1 MSRDWAAWHRD
12 YADPGSDLSQRL
24 VVVTDAVR
32 AAIDD
37 APPGPIRV
45 LSLCC
50 GEARDLTA
58 AANGHARA
66 GDLTGCAVELS
77 GGLAAIAA
85 TNLADAGTGIEVRC
99 ADAGRSVH
107 WLDVTPVDLL
117 VLAGIFGNITDDDIA
132 RIVRSVPALVRPGG
146 HVVWTR
152 HRRGDDITPQ
162 VRQWFADAGCT
173 ELAFHSP
180 GAGKYGVGVHRFDGP
195 PRPGTVPEVVFRF
208 TDP

>member
-12 YADPGSDLSQRL
+12 YADPGSELSQRL

-32 AAIDD
+32 TVVDGAA
-37 APPGPIRV
+37 AGPIRV

-58 AANGHARA
+58 AARDHERA

-85 TNLADAGTGIEVRC
+85 QNLADAGTGIEVRC

-117 VLAGIFGNITDDDIA
+117 VIAGIFGNITDDDIA

-152 HRRGDDITPQ
+152 HRRGLDITPT
-162 VRQWFADAGCT
+162 VRHWFADAGCT
-173 ELAFHSP
+173 EVAFQSP
-180 GAGKYGVGVHRFDGP
+180 GEGKYGVGVHRFDGSVATA
-195 PRPGTVPEVVFRF
+195 TVPEVLFRF
-208 TDP
+208 TDA

>member
-12 YADPGSDLSQRL
+12 YADPGSELSQRL
-24 VVVTDAVR
+24 AVVTDAVR
-32 AAIDD
+32 TVLDGSAA
-37 APPGPIRV
+37 GSIRV

-58 AANGHARA
+58 AAAGHERA
-66 GDLTGCAVELS
+66 ADLTGCAVELS

-85 TNLADAGTGIEVRC
+85 QNLAAAGTSIEVRC

-132 RIVRSVPALVRPGG
+132 RVVRSVPALVRPGG

-152 HRRGDDITPQ
+152 HRRGDDVTPE
-162 VRQWFADAGCT
+162 VRQWFASAGCT
-173 ELAFHSP
+173 EISFHSP
-180 GAGKYGVGVHRFDGP
+180 GLGKYGVGLHRHDGSAQVAA
-195 PRPGTVPEVVFRF
+195 VPEVMFRF
-208 TDP
+208 TDA